1 MGERASA
8 VGTGRISSAGRGRLP
23 FLASV
28 MGAVFIWSTSFVA
41 TKLALAEVPP
51 LTLGAM
57 RFLVAACVL
66 VVVAAAVGGVV
77 RPPLADVARLAV
89 GGLLGITVYFSMEN
103 YGVELATA
111 SDAALLVASYPAIT
125 MLLEIFFY
133 QARASA
139 IRFVGVG
146 LAMLGVYLI
155 VGESSGVSGSYRL
168 VGDVILIATG
178 FVWALYNFSTRGV
191 VQRYSMRTVIFYQT
205 LFGAAAFVPLAL
217 LESGRW
223 QTPGPSSLL
232 IVAYL
237 GFFCSLVAFLL
248 YARGLK
254 GLDAGSAVNLLNLVP
269 IFGVVFAVTLL
280 GEPVGI
286 AQLFGGLVVVVG
298 VALGMRGKET
308 G

>member
-1 MGERASA
+1 MVGRVPSA
-8 VGTGRISSAGRGRLP
+8 RRGRLP

-28 MGAVFIWSTSFVA
+28 MGAVSIWSTSFVA
-41 TKLALAEVPP
+41 TKLALVEVPP

-57 RFLVAACVL
+57 RFSVAACVL
-66 VVVAAAVGGVV
+66 FVVAAVVGGVG
-77 RPPLADVARLAV
+77 RPPLADVGRLAV

-125 MLLEIFFY
+125 MLLEILFY
-133 QARASA
+133 RARASA
-139 IRFVGVG
+139 VRFLGVG

-155 VGESSGVSGSYRL
+155 VGESSSVSGSQRL
-168 VGDVILIATG
+168 LGDGILIATG
-178 FVWALYNFSTRGV
+178 FVWAFYNFSTRGV
-191 VQRYSMRTVIFYQT
+191 VQRYSMLTVVFYQT
-205 LFGAAAFVPLAL
+205 LFGAAAFVMLAL

-223 QTPGPSSLL
+223 QVPGPGSLL
-232 IVAYL
+232 IVVYL
-237 GFFCSLVAFLL
+237 GLFCSLVAFLL

-269 IFGVVFAVTLL
+269 VFGVVFAVALL
-280 GEPVGI
+280 GEPVGL

-298 VALGMRGKET
+298 VVLGVRGKET